1 MSAHR
6 LSFLKECL
14 TLRRVLLFVAGGIL
28 LTRLFTALVTPGYT
42 YDRNAF
48 ALWGM
53 RMAQLPASQFYA
65 EGYFADYPPGYL
77 WVLKLVGHLL
87 LGLNLELEAPLTGF
101 LLAVPVALA
110 EAALGC
116 LLVWLAWPAGKKA
129 GLAMAAW
136 AMVNPTL
143 WFDTGV
149 WKQIDGVLALALV
162 GCFVL
167 LARKKWLWAAFAYG
181 LALAVKPQALILGP
195 VLAAAFLLPCLDKKQ
210 RLAQLGRTAAGAGIA
225 LLTVYL
231 PAVPFWGWGQAPARL
246 LEKYLTTAAG
256 YPYATVNAAGLPALL
271 GANWTPWEQN
281 FGPLSWKVWG
291 MLAIAALTVWAGL
304 LAWKSARRGSF
315 CPVLLA
321 AVYSTGVFALA
332 HAMHERYM
340 VVAAI
345 LVLAAA
351 AIHRDRR
358 LLAIGA
364 GLCVTSAANQ
374 MLVYFALD
382 TQYQFLTEGWP
393 ALLLRLDSAATV
405 VLFGLLALRAWQ
417 LLAGKESVPAP
428 RKQPEKKPAAAPHAA
443 NKGRR
448 RARREQQAAL
458 RSSASS
464 LSKPSESSG
473 PVVPL
478 LSQKQPPFTRREILA
493 LLGAA
498 VALAVFSFVYL
509 GDLTAPQTALDCLGG
524 QSVTFTVTAE
534 DQPGQLWVYPGIG
547 HSGGRLTVT
556 GPAGDTVVDMAL
568 DEGGCFQWTSH
579 PVSGAG
585 EYTVTLSNGQ
595 LLELAFKDNQGNV
608 LPAVSEQSAV
618 CDEPDGV
625 PEVISQLNSMYFDE
639 IYHGRTGY
647 EFVHKLSV
655 YETTHPPLGK
665 DFIALGILI
674 FGMTGFGW
682 RFFGTLCGG
691 LMLPVLYLLVRRL
704 SRSRGIAAFA
714 GALLAFDF
722 MRYSQ
727 SRIATIDSYV
737 VLFILLSGLCMVW
750 YCQSVLEKGVCR
762 SVLPMALGG
771 VAFGLGAAAKWTGLY
786 AGVGLAILYFAV
798 LWLRRRQKQPGF
810 GREVTVAL
818 AGGVA
823 FYVVVPFAIY
833 LASYLPYWLRDPG
846 FDLSAWWQCQVTMF
860 NYHTTL
866 EATHPYQSAWY
877 TWPVDWRPVWY
888 YYRSENGL
896 YASISGM
903 INPLVCWLSTAA
915 VIYTGVQAV
924 RRKASAAQLAALLL
938 YFTQLLPWV
947 LVERCTFLYHYF
959 PSLVF
964 AIALLALAVEQL
976 TRDRPI
982 LRRRVCLGVCAGAAL
997 LLVWF
1002 YPALSG
1008 LPVGEGWA
1016 RSLKWFSSWLL
1027 YPI

>member
-1 MSAHR
+1 MTAQRSAPLR
-6 LSFLKECL
+6 KEF
-14 TLRRVLLFVAGGIL
+14 TLRRALLLTAAGIL
-28 LTRLFTALVTPGYT
+28 VTRLLTALLTPGYS
-42 YDRNAF
+42 YDQNAF

-87 LGLNLELEAPLTGF
+87 LGLGLEPGAPLAGF

-116 LLVWLAWPAGKKA
+116 VLVRLAWPAGKKA
-129 GLAMAAW
+129 GLAMAAC
-136 AMVNPTL
+136 ALANPAF

-149 WKQIDGVLALALV
+149 WKQIDAVLALALV

-167 LARKKWLWAAFAYG
+167 LARKKWLWGAFVYG
-181 LALAVKPQALILGP
+181 LALAAKPQALILGP
-195 VLAAAFLLPCLDKKQ
+195 ALAAAFLLPCLDKKQ

-231 PAVPFWGWGQAPARL
+231 PAVPFWGWLEAPARL
-246 LEKYLTTAAG
+246 AEKYLTTAAG
-256 YPYATVNAAGLPALL
+256 YPYASVNAAGLPALL
-271 GANWTPWEQN
+271 GANWTPWEEN
-281 FGPLSWKVWG
+281 FGPLSWRMWG

-304 LAWKSARRGSF
+304 LAWKAARRGSF

-321 AVYSTGVFALA
+321 AVYSAGVFALA

-340 VVAAI
+340 VVAAA

-351 AIHRDRR
+351 ALHRDRR
-358 LLAIGA
+358 LLALGM
-364 GLCVTSAANQ
+364 GFSLTSAFNQ

-405 VLFGLLALRAWQ
+405 ALFVLLALRAWQ
-417 LLAGKESVPAP
+417 LLAGKEPLAQH
-428 RKQPEKKPAAAPHAA
+428 KQPEKKPAAASHAA

-448 RARREQQAAL
+448 RAQREQRAAL
-458 RSSASS
+458 RASACS
-464 LSKPSESSG
+464 PSGLSG
-473 PVVPL
+473 PAAPL
-478 LSQKQPPFTRREILA
+478 LGQKQPPFTRWEVLA
-493 LLGAA
+493 LLGAT
-498 VALAVFSFVYL
+498 VALGVFSFVYL
-509 GDLTAPQTALDCLGG
+509 GALTAPQTALDCLGG
-524 QSVTFTVTAE
+524 QSVTFTVEAE
-534 DQPGQLWVYPGIG
+534 GQPSQLWVYPGIG
-547 HSGGRLTVT
+547 HSSGRLTVT
-556 GPAGDTVVDMAL
+556 GPAGETVVDMAL

-579 PVSGAG
+579 PASGAG

-608 LPAVSEQSAV
+608 LPASSEQSAV
-618 CDEPDGV
+618 CDEPDAV
-625 PEVISQLNSMYFDE
+625 PDTISQLNSMYFDE

-682 RFFGTLCGG
+682 RFFGTLCGV

-771 VAFGLGAAAKWTGLY
+771 VAFGLGAASKWTGLY

-798 LWLRRRQKQPGF
+798 LWLRWRQKQPGF
-810 GREVTVAL
+810 GREVAVAL

-860 NYHTTL
+860 RYHTTL
-866 EATHPYQSAWY
+866 EATHPYQSVWY
-877 TWPVDWRPVWY
+877 TWPLDYKPVWY
-888 YYRSENGL
+888 YYRAENGL
-896 YASISGM
+896 YSSISGM

-915 VIYTGVQAV
+915 VVYTGVQAV
-924 RRKASAAQLAALLL
+924 RRKASAAQLAVLVL
-938 YFTQLLPWV
+938 YLAQLLPWV

-964 AIALLALAVEQL
+964 AIALLALAAEQL
-976 TRDRPI
+976 TRGRPV